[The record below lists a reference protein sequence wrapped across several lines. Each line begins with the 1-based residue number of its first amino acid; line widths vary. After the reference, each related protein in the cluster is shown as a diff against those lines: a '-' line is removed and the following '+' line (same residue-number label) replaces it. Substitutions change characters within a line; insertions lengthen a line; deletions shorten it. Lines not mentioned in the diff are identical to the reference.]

1 MPSDW
6 AGSAGGNAGGASNNQ
21 FDQDMGGVGGAYV
34 FPDPRGAEFFQNAH
48 QEDAYVG
55 EYDWMMEA
63 IPLGVQPEQ
72 FRG

>member
-6 AGSAGGNAGGASNNQ
+6 AGAGNAQGNNANQ
-21 FDQDMGGVGGAYV
+21 FDQDIGGAYV

>member
-6 AGSAGGNAGGASNNQ
+6 AGAGGANNNAFEQ
-21 FDQDMGGVGGAYV
+21 NDMGGAYV
-34 FPDPRGAEFFQNAH
+34 FPDPRGAEFFSNTQH